1 MNPVAFIEAK
11 RDGHAHSREELEAF
25 LSAYLRGEIPDY
37 QVSAW
42 LMAVFWRGMTPE
54 ETTAL
59 TQVMADS
66 GHRLDLS
73 AYPHPVD
80 KHSSGGVGDKTTL
93 VVTPIL
99 AACGCTVAKMSGR
112 GLAHTGGTID
122 KLESVPGWSGD
133 LSEERFHE
141 LARTVGLVIAA
152 QSKDLAPLDGKLYAL
167 RDVTATVDSLPLIAS
182 SIMSKKLAAGA
193 RTIVLDVKVGAG
205 AFMKTLDDAR
215 RLAQTMIAIGKGAGR
230 QVRAVLSSM
239 ERPLGHAVGHAVE
252 VREAIATLRGEGAE
266 DLRELALAL
275 AAEVLEAE
283 GKDPARAREALES
296 GGALAKFREFLQAQG
311 GDAQVVEEPERLELA
326 PEVWELKAPHD
337 GAVAAVDALEV
348 GLGVLALGGGRVKKG
363 EAIDLGVG
371 AWLAKKPGDRVR
383 EGEVLARLHH
393 RGKGLEE
400 AAERLGRAYRLAAEA
415 PNPPLILD
423 VLRG

>member
-1 MNPVAFIEAK
+1 MNPVAFIAAK
-11 RDGHAHSREELEAF
+11 RDGHAHSREDLEAF
-25 LSAYLRGEIPDY
+25 LGAYLRGEIPDY

-122 KLESVPGWSGD
+122 KLESIPGWSGD

-141 LARTVGLVIAA
+141 LARRVGLVIAA

-205 AFMKTLDDAR
+205 AFMKTHDDAR

-239 ERPLGHAVGHAVE
+239 ERPLGHAVGHAIE

-266 DLRELALAL
+266 DLRELALVL
-275 AAEVLEAE
+275 AKEVLEAE
-283 GKDPARAREALES
+283 GMDPARAKEALES
-296 GGALAKFREFLQAQG
+296 GAALEKFRRFVEAQG
-311 GDAQVVEEPERLELA
+311 GDAGVVDHPERLELA
-326 PEVWELKAPHD
+326 PEVWELTAAQD
-337 GAVAAVDALEV
+337 GVVAAVDALEV
-348 GLGVLALGGGRVKKG
+348 GLAVLALGGGRLKKG

-371 AWLAKKPGDRVR
+371 AWLAKKPGERVR
-383 EGEVLARLHH
+383 EGEVLARLYH
-393 RGKGLEE
+393 RGRGVEE
-400 AAERLGRAYRLAAEA
+400 ATQRLNQAYRLAADA
-415 PNPPLILD
+415 QTPPLILE